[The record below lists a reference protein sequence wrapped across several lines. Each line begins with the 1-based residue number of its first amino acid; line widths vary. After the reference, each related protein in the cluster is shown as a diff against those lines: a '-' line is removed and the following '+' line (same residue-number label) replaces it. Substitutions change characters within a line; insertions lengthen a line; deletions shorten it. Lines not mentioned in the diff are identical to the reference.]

1 MRKERLLGFLV
12 CALLFSA
19 YGGNIALGAPELAEP
34 KAQVMIEVSADPLVL
49 LWEPAVRYLWSE
61 FNVVLSEHSGVQV
74 TVKTV
79 ELQFLEGT
87 TLVTRVK
94 YEGGTL
100 PANGTLEIACTP
112 IVWDYSDKMNIIVTG
127 EDANGNAVNVSR
139 IPNIIPFSETLSWNH
154 EISDEPTYYITDYDD
169 SYYQATVNAIKDGIN
184 EGRNILGNY
193 GPLNV
198 FILGPDAESV
208 EDLVRIFC
216 KNKVNS
222 RYPEDSET
230 QIGLCVSHNEQ
241 LISNAANGISGAGLS
256 TARDADTP
264 VKQITFVSPHTR
276 GKNSS
281 ERRRTGLHEYTHAY
295 QSAFYLRKW
304 ISHFG
309 PGTRL
314 KHSSLEATDPMRPG
328 PRWIQE
334 GSADYLSWYI
344 AGKKGW
350 VGSQSGIQD
359 FTNEMDKRM
368 TQIES
373 FRASHPDF
381 FLSESQ
387 DLTLDQI
394 RERAGKET
402 ESTLLYKTGS
412 WAVAWIVHQAGYD
425 AFYKDFFQDL
435 PKIGWKSSFKKNIGM
450 SIDEFYTQFD
460 EFMSKSRQEK
470 LAILPSQ

>member
-1 MRKERLLGFLV
+1 MRKKMLLVFLV
-12 CALLFSA
+12 CPLLFST
-19 YGGNIALGAPELAEP
+19 YGAKITLGAPELAEP
-34 KAQVMIEVSADPLVL
+34 KAQVTIEVSADPLVL
-49 LWEPAVRYLWSE
+49 LWEPVVGYLWSE

-79 ELQFLEGT
+79 ELEFLEGT
-87 TLVTRVK
+87 TLVATVI

-100 PANGTLEIACTP
+100 PAKGTLEIACTP
-112 IVWDYSDKMNIIVTG
+112 EVWGYSDKMNIIVTG

-193 GPLNV
+193 GPLNI

-208 EDLVRIFC
+208 EDLVRVFC

-222 RYPEDSET
+222 RYPEDPET
-230 QIGLCVSHNEQ
+230 QIALCVSHNGQ
-241 LISNAANGISGAGLS
+241 LISNAANGIPGAGLS

-281 ERRRTGLHEYTHAY
+281 ELRRTGLHEYTHAY
-295 QSAFYLRKW
+295 QDSFYLRKW

-309 PGTRL
+309 PGTRSR
-314 KHSSLEATDPMRPG
+314 HSSLEATDPMRPG
-328 PRWIQE
+328 PRWIAE

-350 VGSQSGIQD
+350 VGSQSGIKD

-368 TQIES
+368 TTIES
-373 FRASHPDF
+373 FRVSNPDF

-387 DLTLDQI
+387 DLNLDQI

-412 WAVAWIVHQAGYD
+412 WAIAWIVHQAGYD

-435 PKIGWKSSFKKNIGM
+435 PKLGWKSSFEKNIGM
-450 SIDEFYTQFD
+450 SIDEFYTKFD

>member
-1 MRKERLLGFLV
+1 MRKKLLLVFLV
-12 CALLFSA
+12 CPFLFST
-19 YGGNIALGAPELAEP
+19 YGAKITLGAPELAEP

-49 LWEPAVRYLWSE
+49 LWEPVVRYLWSE

-79 ELQFLEGT
+79 ELEFLEGT
-87 TLVTRVK
+87 TLVATVI

-112 IVWDYSDKMNIIVTG
+112 VVWGYSDTMNIIVTG

-154 EISDEPTYYITDYDD
+154 EISDDPTYYITDYDD

-208 EDLVRIFC
+208 EDLVRVFC

-230 QIGLCVSHNEQ
+230 QIGLCVSHNGQ

-281 ERRRTGLHEYTHAY
+281 ELRRTGLHEYTHAY
-295 QSAFYLRKW
+295 QDSFYLRKW

-309 PGTRL
+309 PGTRSM
-314 KHSSLEATDPMRPG
+314 HSSLEATDPMRPG
-328 PRWIQE
+328 PRWIAE

-350 VGSQSGIQD
+350 VGSQSGIKD

-368 TQIES
+368 TTIES
-373 FRASHPDF
+373 FRVSNPDF

-387 DLTLDQI
+387 DLNLDQI

-412 WAVAWIVHQAGYD
+412 WAIAWIVHQAGYD

-435 PKIGWKSSFKKNIGM
+435 PKLGWKSSFEKNIGM
-450 SIDEFYTQFD
+450 SVDEFYTKFD

>member
-19 YGGNIALGAPELAEP
+19 YGGKIALGAPELAEP
-34 KAQVMIEVSADPLVL
+34 KAQVTIEVSSDPLVL
-49 LWEPAVRYLWSE
+49 LWEPVLSYLWSE

-79 ELQFLEGT
+79 ELEFLEGT
-87 TLVTRVK
+87 TLVAKVL
-94 YEGGTL
+94 YDGGTL

-112 IVWDYSDKMNIIVTG
+112 VVWGYSDKMNVIVTG

-154 EISDEPTYYITDYDD
+154 EISDEPTYYVTDYDD

-198 FILGPDAESV
+198 FILGPDAESA
-208 EDLVRIFC
+208 EELVRVFC
-216 KNKVNS
+216 KNKFSS

-230 QIGLCVSHNEQ
+230 QIGLCLSHNEH
-241 LISNAANGISGAGLS
+241 LISGAVNGISEANLS
-256 TARDADTP
+256 PARDADTP
-264 VKQITFVSPHTR
+264 VKQIIFVSPHTR
-276 GKNSS
+276 GNNSS
-281 ERRRTGLHEYTHAY
+281 ELRRTGLHEYTHAY

-309 PGTRL
+309 PGTPL

-328 PRWIQE
+328 PTWITE

-350 VGSQSGIQD
+350 VGSQSGIED

-373 FRASHPDF
+373 FRAANPDF

-387 DLTLDQI
+387 DLTHDQVK
-394 RERAGKET
+394 ERVDEAG
-402 ESTLLYKTGS
+402 TLLYKAGS
-412 WAVAWIVHQAGYD
+412 WAIAWIVHQAGYD
-425 AFYKDFFQDL
+425 AFYKDFYQDL
-435 PKIGWKSSFKKNIGM
+435 PKIGWKSSFEKNIGM
-450 SIDEFYTQFD
+450 SIDEFYTQFE
-460 EFMSKSRQEK
+460 EFMSRSRQEK